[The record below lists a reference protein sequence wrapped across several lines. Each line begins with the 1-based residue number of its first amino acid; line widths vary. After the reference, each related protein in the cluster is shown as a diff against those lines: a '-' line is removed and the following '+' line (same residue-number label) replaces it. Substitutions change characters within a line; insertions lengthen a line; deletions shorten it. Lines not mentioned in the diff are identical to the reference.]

1 MEKRAKFHGSMTA
14 LVTPFKDGE
23 IDEQAYRALIDWQ
36 ITSGSHGLVPVGT
49 TGESP
54 TLSHKEHYRAVD
66 ICIDEARGRV
76 PVIAGAG
83 SNNTVE
89 AIELARHAEQS
100 GADAVLVVTPYYNK
114 PTQEGLYQHFKA
126 VNDAI
131 GIPIIIYNIPP
142 RSVVDMS
149 VETMK
154 RLSEL
159 TNIVGVKDATGD
171 VGRVSRQRHAMGA
184 DFIQLSGEDMTA
196 LAAMAAGGHG
206 CISVSR
212 ERRARALRGTDGGDL
227 QGRLGPCAQDS
238 GPPDAAARGNLC
250 RAGGQRGEICAERAR
265 PDSARHSLAARSGRP
280 GDRGADSPRHG
291 SCGPPECLRAE
302 MAAEKEKP
310 NFKVVADNRRARYDY
325 EIGETFEAGLML
337 TGTEVK
343 SLRTGKATVAESY
356 AAVDRSGAI
365 ILYNANIP
373 EYLQANRFNHEP
385 KRPRKLLLHAKEIV
399 KLAKGVEREGMTIV
413 PLRIYFNAKGRAKIA
428 IALGRGK
435 KLHDKRETEKV
446 RDWNRDKSRLM
457 RDRG

>member
-23 IDEQAYRALIDWQ
+23 IDEPAYRALIDWQ

-83 SNNTVE
+83 SNNTLE
-89 AIELARHAEQS
+89 AIELARHAERS

-131 GIPIIIYNIPP
+131 GIPILIYNIPP

-149 VETMK
+149 VDTMK

-159 TNIVGVKDATGD
+159 PNIVGVKDATGD
-171 VGRVSRQRHAMGA
+171 VGRVSRQRHAMGS

-206 CISVSR
+206 CISVS
-212 ERRARALRGTDGGDL
+212 ANVAPGL
-227 QGRLGPCAQDS
+227 
-238 GPPDAAARGNLC
+238 
-250 RAGGQRGEICAERAR
+250 CAELMEAVFKGDWAHALKIQDRLTPLHAAIFAEPGVNGAKYALERSR
-265 PDSARHSLAARSGRP
+265 PGSARHPLAACSGRP
-280 GDRGADSPRHG
+280 GDRGSDPPRAW
-291 SCGPPECLRAE
+291 CMRA
-302 MAAEKEKP
+302 
-310 NFKVVADNRRARYDY
+310 
-325 EIGETFEAGLML
+325 
-337 TGTEVK
+337 
-343 SLRTGKATVAESY
+343 S
-356 AAVDRSGAI
+356 
-365 ILYNANIP
+365 
-373 EYLQANRFNHEP
+373 
-385 KRPRKLLLHAKEIV
+385 
-399 KLAKGVEREGMTIV
+399 
-413 PLRIYFNAKGRAKIA
+413 
-428 IALGRGK
+428 
-435 KLHDKRETEKV
+435 
-446 RDWNRDKSRLM
+446 
-457 RDRG
+457 